1 MSNFYKDITK
11 MSDKSIKAQHK
22 AIFDCLNIDD
32 SLVASGKAEQY
43 GVRIYP
49 DWKEQKDE
57 IEAELTRR
65 GISYTPITI

>member
-1 MSNFYKDITK
+1 MSEL
-11 MSDKSIKAQHK
+11 SLKSQHK

-32 SLVASGKAEQY
+32 SLAASGKDTKY
-43 GVRIYP
+43 GVRIHQ

-57 IEAELTRR
+57 IESELTRR